1 MSEAK
6 HTPAPWTIES
16 FGIIA
21 EAADSSF
28 LKIASVHPVLN
39 YVSVAERNAN
49 ARLIATSPELL
60 DFVKKQCAETNCI
73 CHFKS
78 AGLTTLACTKC
89 DAAALIARAEG
100 RNA

>member
-6 HTPAPWTIES
+6 HTPGPWSDEV
-16 FGIIA
+16 
-21 EAADSSF
+21 E
-28 LKIASVHPVLN
+28 
-39 YVSVAERNAN
+39 AN
-49 ARLIATSPELL
+49 ASLIATSPELL
-60 DFVKKQCAETNCI
+60 DFVKQQWAETNCI